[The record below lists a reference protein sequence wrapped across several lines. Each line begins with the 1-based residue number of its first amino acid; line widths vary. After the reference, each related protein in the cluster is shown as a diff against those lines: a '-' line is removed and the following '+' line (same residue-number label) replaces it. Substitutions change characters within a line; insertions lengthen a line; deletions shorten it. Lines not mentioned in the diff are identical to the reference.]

1 MRFGFG
7 SHGPG
12 EFLRFA
18 SDTSPK
24 CIDHEGHGRRS
35 AGTRV
40 RVRKFKYNSRNKEP
54 IPQNKQKRFSFQIE
68 SRTLDVVVSVS
79 LHLYNV
85 SKLILD
91 NLGARLYRN

>member
-1 MRFGFG
+1 MVRASFCG
-7 SHGPG
+7 S
-12 EFLRFA
+12 LRIRHRNALTTKA
-18 SDTSPK
+18 SEDAVQGLGLGLESL
-24 CIDHEGHGRRS
+24 S
-35 AGTRV
+35 
-40 RVRKFKYNSRNKEP
+40 NSRNKEP

>member
-1 MRFGFG
+1 MVRASFCG
-7 SHGPG
+7 S
-12 EFLRFA
+12 LRIRHRNVLTTKA
-18 SDTSPK
+18 WEDAVQGLGLGLESLS
-24 CIDHEGHGRRS
+24 
-35 AGTRV
+35 
-40 RVRKFKYNSRNKEP
+40 NSRNKEP